1 MDGTVQRLGPV
12 RRLENFTGNG
22 AASCVITVHG
32 WTMTPVRSPAQL
44 SVKGHELQA
53 VSAYQPCADKSS
65 VQICTDLYRFI
76 GAETENGDGYA

>member
-44 SVKGHELQA
+44 SVKGHELQETTTSYEPRA
-53 VSAYQPCADKSS
+53 DQPKGS
-65 VQICTDLYRFI
+65 
-76 GAETENGDGYA
+76 E